1 MSKSVIYDFET
12 LSQDQ
17 RKGVVLSFAFLE
29 FDESR
34 YYNAPYTY
42 QELLDSCKYIKFD
55 VMDQL
60 QNYGRSISKQTLD
73 WWNEQG
79 EKARQQLKP
88 SSADRK
94 IADLF
99 DFIKDSCDLKSIK
112 KSYTRGNTFDPMF
125 LQYLMTDI
133 GKIEPFHWKTVRDTR
148 SMIEGMSYGLD
159 IDNDF
164 ILDEV
169 KDEFIK
175 HDPCHDI
182 SMDVFR
188 MQSLAITLHAK

>member
-17 RKGVVLSFAFLE
+17 RKGVVVSFALLE

-34 YYNAPYTY
+34 YMSDPYEY
-42 QELLDSCKYIKFD
+42 GELLKMCKYIKFD
-55 VMDQL
+55 VIDQIE
-60 QNYGRSISKQTLD
+60 NYGRSISKQTLE

-79 EKARQQLKP
+79 DKAKRQLKP

-94 IADLF
+94 ISELF
-99 DFIKDSCDLKSIK
+99 DFIQVSCDLKSIK
-112 KSYTRGNTFDPMF
+112 KSYTRGNTFDPVF
-125 LQYLMTDI
+125 LQHLMSDI
-133 GKIEPFHWKTVRDTR
+133 GKVEPFHWKTVRDTR
-148 SMIEGMSYGLD
+148 SMIEGMSYGMN

-164 ILDEV
+164 LLDEV
-169 KDEFIK
+169 KDLFVK

-188 MQSLAITLHAK
+188 MQSLAIAMKQ

>member
-12 LSQDQ
+12 LGQDQ
-17 RKGVVLSFAFLE
+17 RRSAVISFALLE

-34 YYNAPYTY
+34 YYNNPYTY
-42 QELLDSCKYIKFD
+42 RELVNSCKYIKFD
-55 VMDQL
+55 VMDQVD
-60 QNYGRSISKQTLD
+60 NYDRTINKQTLE

-79 EKARQQLKP
+79 DRAKQQLKP
-88 SSADRK
+88 SGADRK
-94 IADLF
+94 IVELF
-99 DFIKDSCDLKSIK
+99 DFIKDNCDLKSIK

-125 LQYLMTDI
+125 LQYLMVDI
-133 GKIEPFHWKTVRDTR
+133 EKVEPFHWRTVRDTR

-159 IDNDF
+159 VGNNF

-169 KDEFIK
+169 RDEFVK

-188 MQSLAITLHAK
+188 MQSLAITLHSK